1 MIKKQWMRYALL
13 AEIERRLGHR
23 ERAIQYAQEAVN
35 ASNDV
40 ERYMLVK
47 SRKDITPHLNL
58 SYIRH
63 RITMNED
70 RIHLNHTL
78 WLVEKRFGLK
88 TKRSLHRLNYVRLN

>member
-13 AEIERRLGHR
+13 AEIERILGHR

-47 SRKDITPHLNL
+47 
-58 SYIRH
+58 
-63 RITMNED
+63 E
-70 RIHLNHTL
+70 
-78 WLVEKRFGLK
+78 
-88 TKRSLHRLNYVRLN
+88 

>member
-1 MIKKQWMRYALL
+1 MVRHCFVISMLFTRLLTERVRPLKLFHNEDGQIEQAREHLLLIKKQWMRYALL

-47 SRKDITPHLNL
+47 
-58 SYIRH
+58 
-63 RITMNED
+63 E
-70 RIHLNHTL
+70 
-78 WLVEKRFGLK
+78 
-88 TKRSLHRLNYVRLN
+88 